1 MKNTITENIAKEKE
15 GYVIHPKKMI
25 IWIFM
30 VSVVMLFAGLTS
42 YLIVRKARGNVADI
56 ELPSIFIVS
65 TIIIFLSSITQ
76 HTGMVLFKKGKK
88 KIGSILAIFTFLL
101 GCYFMYT
108 QQIAWMDFY
117 NQGYPV
123 GFSGSDSSVSIIYIL
138 VWAHLAHII
147 VALLYITALLFVI
160 IYPRYTDSVERRFEN
175 STTFWHF
182 LGLLWIYL
190 YVFLLLNY
198 N

>member
-1 MKNTITENIAKEKE
+1 MRTAVAENINNKE
-15 GYVIHPKKMI
+15 GSVIHPKKMI

-30 VSVVMLFAGLTS
+30 ISVVMLFAGLTS
-42 YLIVRKARGNVADI
+42 YLIVRKAKGNCGDVV
-56 ELPSIFIVS
+56 LPSVFVIS
-65 TIIIFLSSITQ
+65 TVVIILSSIIQ
-76 HTGMVLFKKGKK
+76 HTGMLLYKKGKK
-88 KIGSILAIFTFLL
+88 QLGAILAVGTFLL

-108 QQIAWMDFY
+108 QKVAWMSFY
-117 NQGYPV
+117 EQGYPV
-123 GFSGSDSSVSIIYIL
+123 GFEGSDSSVSIIYIL

-147 VALLYITALLFVI
+147 VALLYIVALLFVI
-160 IYPRYTDSVERRFEN
+160 VYPRFTDSVERRFEN